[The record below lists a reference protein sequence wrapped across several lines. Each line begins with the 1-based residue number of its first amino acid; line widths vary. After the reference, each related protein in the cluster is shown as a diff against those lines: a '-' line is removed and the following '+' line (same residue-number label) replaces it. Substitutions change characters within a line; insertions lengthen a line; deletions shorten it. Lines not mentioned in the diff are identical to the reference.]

1 MVNPSLR
8 WRVQH
13 LMRHLIADI
22 HRHDIEGAI
31 RVAMAVGLPLLALDA
46 IGRLDLAVYAAF
58 GGLAMLYGHGES
70 AKRRVE
76 TQIVAGVG
84 LVGAIAVAMA
94 YSAAQAPVAVLGV
107 LLAVTVI
114 AAATLGAAMRWVPRG
129 EMFFVLVLLI
139 IASIPTSWD
148 RLPLGIA
155 VGAGGAA
162 LSVLLAVLNGIGAPK
177 DEPKPD
183 GWRRRIAAGYADLD
197 RRQHLVLVV
206 AATLG
211 VLTAWAMA
219 LVLGVGNPFW
229 AAVTVAALMPAL
241 AAADVWRRT
250 LHLMLGTLGGVAI
263 ATFLFSFNPGHLA
276 LIAIIIVC
284 QAVAEIVVSR
294 NYGVSL
300 LFFSPLAI
308 GMSNL
313 SRGAPW
319 QPLLVE
325 RVAEAALGTAVAL
338 LTIFVGRRILKA
350 L

>member
-1 MVNPSLR
+1 
-8 WRVQH
+8 
-13 LMRHLIADI
+13 MRRLLANIS
-22 HRHDIEGAI
+22 RHDIEGAV
-31 RVAMAVGLPLLALDA
+31 RVAAAVGLPLLALEA

-58 GGLAMLYGHGES
+58 GGLAMLYGHGEP

-84 LVGAIAVAMA
+84 LVATMAVAMA

-114 AAATLGAAMRWVPRG
+114 ATATLGATMRWVPRG

-139 IASIPTSWD
+139 IADIPMSWD
-148 RLPLGIA
+148 RLPLCIA

-162 LSVLLAVLNGIGAPK
+162 LSVLLAVLNRIGAPE
-177 DEPKPD
+177 DEPAPV
-183 GWRRRIAAGYADLD
+183 GWRRRVASGYADLD
-197 RRQHLVLVV
+197 RPQHLALIV
-206 AATLG
+206 AATTG
-211 VLTAWAMA
+211 VLVAWSLAI
-219 LVLGVGNPFW
+219 VLGVGNPFW
-229 AAVTVAALMPAL
+229 AATTVAALMPAL

-250 LHLMLGTLGGVAI
+250 MHLMLGTLGGVGV
-263 ATFLFSFNPGHLA
+263 ATLLFSFNPGHLA

-284 QAVAEIVVSR
+284 QAAAEIAVSR
-294 NYGVSL
+294 NYGAAL

-319 QPLLVE
+319 QPLLID
-325 RVAEAALGTAVAL
+325 RLAEAAIGTAAAFIVILA
-338 LTIFVGRRILKA
+338 GRRILVKIG
-350 L
+350 

>member
-1 MVNPSLR
+1 MVKGGSVAWSRRSSPARAWSSR
-8 WRVQH
+8 WQWPW
-13 LMRHLIADI
+13 LI
-22 HRHDIEGAI
+22 RP
-31 RVAMAVGLPLLALDA
+31 RT
-46 IGRLDLAVYAAF
+46 
-58 GGLAMLYGHGES
+58 
-70 AKRRVE
+70 RRC
-76 TQIVAGVG
+76 
-84 LVGAIAVAMA
+84 
-94 YSAAQAPVAVLGV
+94 VLGV

-114 AAATLGAAMRWVPRG
+114 AAVTLGAVMRWVPRG

-162 LSVLLAVLNGIGAPK
+162 FSVLLAALELLRAPRT

-183 GWRRRIAAGYADLD
+183 GWHRRIAAGYADLD

-211 VLTAWAMA
+211 VLAAWLLA
-219 LVLGVGNPFW
+219 LAFGVGHPFW

-241 AAADVWRRT
+241 ASADVWRRT
-250 LHLMLGTLGGVAI
+250 LHLMLGTLGGVGI
-263 ATFLFSFNPGHLA
+263 AAFLFSFDPGHLA
-276 LIAIIIVC
+276 LIAIIVVC

-294 NYGVSL
+294 NYGVAL

-313 SRGAPW
+313 SRGLPW
-319 QPLLVE
+319 QPVLVD
-325 RVAEAALGTAVAL
+325 RLTEAALGTAVAF
-338 LTIFVGRRILKA
+338 LTIFVGRRILKVS
-350 L
+350 

>member
-1 MVNPSLR
+1 
-8 WRVQH
+8 
-13 LMRHLIADI
+13 MRRLLADI
-22 HRHDIEGAI
+22 HRHDIESAV
-31 RVAMAVGLPLLALDA
+31 RVAVAVGVPLLLLDA

-58 GGLAMLYGHGES
+58 GGLAMLYGHNEPP
-70 AKRRVE
+70 KQRVE
-76 TQIVAGVG
+76 SQIVAGTG
-84 LVGAIAVAMA
+84 LVLAIAVAMA
-94 YSAAQAPVAVLGV
+94 YSAAQAPAAVLGV

-139 IASIPTSWD
+139 IANIPTSWD

-162 LSVLLAVLNGIGAPK
+162 LSVLLAWLMGADRNEPG
-177 DEPKPD
+177 DESKSG
-183 GWRRRIAAGYADLD
+183 GWRRRFTAGYAALD
-197 RRQHLVLVV
+197 RGQHLVLIV

-211 VLTAWAMA
+211 VLAAWVLAI
-219 LVLGVGNPFW
+219 VLGVGNPFW

-241 AAADVWRRT
+241 VAPDVWRRT
-250 LHLMLGTLGGVAI
+250 LYLILGTLGGVGV
-263 ATFLFSFNPGHLA
+263 ATFLFSFDPGHLA

-284 QAVAEIVVSR
+284 QAAAEIAVAR
-294 NYGVSL
+294 NYGVAL

-319 QPLLVE
+319 QPLLVD
-325 RVAEAALGTAVAL
+325 RLAEAALGTAVAF
-338 LTIFVGRRILKA
+338 LTIVVGRRILKIT
-350 L
+350 